1 MNSSLSN
8 TIPDK
13 EGVSMQEPT
22 FIVKTDRSSADYG
35 VFILEPLTQGYG
47 QTLGNS
53 LRRVLLTSL
62 PGAAISSVKIEGVK
76 HQYSA
81 FAGLK
86 EDIVELILNL
96 KKVRISSKNTEPIT
110 ITVDKSG
117 PGPVTAG
124 DIEAP
129 AGVTIA
135 NPDLVLGTLADKK
148 SSLKMEMTVKTGYGY
163 VTSDEQPIDE
173 VGVISMD
180 SLYSPVTRVNYRVDA
195 TRVGRMT
202 NLDKLVMEIWTD
214 GTITPEDALKSSAKL
229 LVSYITQ
236 IYEPKAVEEV
246 KEAVTAPAVSD
257 EMLKMRIEELD
268 IPTRIVNALS
278 NGGIDTIG
286 QMMAAPRSDL
296 MKIKNLGAKSLSIVE
311 EKLKEKGIVLQA

>member
-1 MNSSLSN
+1 
-8 TIPDK
+8 
-13 EGVSMQEPT
+13 MQEPT